1 MQELIDY
8 INSNKVSRNRLDG
21 EIRDERNQRLPQRN
35 AYVLLKKYAKYFFTE
50 GLQPRM
56 IALSGLRGVGKTTL
70 MWQTANYV
78 YNNHT
83 TKIFFISVDDLN
95 RLNATLYDVINVLEK
110 HIFRCSLNEL
120 DSKVM
125 LMIDE
130 VHEAKD
136 WHKDIKILYEKG
148 KKLFVL
154 TTGSSALLLYSSSDL
169 ASRWTLIKIF
179 PFRFSEFILA
189 KSWINNPDNILFPVK
204 GLANKL
210 KNALFYSSDYNEVK
224 RIINFSQKEINNY
237 LIKSE
242 KVIGETINTLIDE
255 YVSYHN
261 IARFLP
267 LANKT
272 LVVERVLAL
281 FERIL
286 LKDIPQINQEYYE
299 VYNRILFRI
308 ALSDEI
314 NFQTLARDFRIKEAD
329 VEKIIS
335 TLHNAEILNV
345 FLPHGGIRSR
355 TGGNQKAF
363 FMSPSLRRSLYTRIY
378 GNKLKEDL
386 RAKLY
391 EDILA
396 MYIKRN
402 LSEGVVSFGF
412 GKKKNPDF
420 IIETMDT
427 PVLIEVGINKTST
440 IQIKSYSK
448 YRYGIIINS
457 KINEL
462 KYDNLN
468 RIIFIPL
475 SWVLLI

>member
-1 MQELIDY
+1 MEELINY
-8 INSNKVSRNRLDG
+8 INSNKVTGKRLAG
-21 EIRDERNQRLPQRN
+21 EISDERNQRLPQRN
-35 AYVLLKKYAKYFFTE
+35 AYVLLKKYAKDFFTK

-83 TKIFFISVDDLN
+83 AKIFFISVDDLN

-110 HIFRCSLNEL
+110 NIFHCSLNEI
-120 DSKVM
+120 DSRIM
-125 LMIDE
+125 IMIDE
-130 VHEAKD
+130 VHEAKE
-136 WHKDIKILYEKG
+136 WQKDIKILYEKG

-154 TTGSSALLLYSSSDL
+154 TTGSSALLLHSSSDL
-169 ASRWTLIKIF
+169 ASRWTLMKIF
-179 PFRFSEFILA
+179 PFRFPEFILA
-189 KSWINNPDNILFPVK
+189 KSWINNPNDILFPIK
-204 GLANKL
+204 GLGNKL
-210 KNALFYSSDYNEVK
+210 KNAIFYSSDYKDIK
-224 RIINFSQKEINNY
+224 RILNFSQQEINNY
-237 LIKSE
+237 LVNSE
-242 KVIGETINTLIDE
+242 KVIGESINSLIDE

-272 LVVERVLAL
+272 LIIERILAL

-286 LKDIPQINQEYYE
+286 LKDIPQINQEYFE
-299 VYNRILFRI
+299 IYNRILFRI

-314 NFQTLARDFRIKEAD
+314 NFQTLSKEFKTKESNIERI
-329 VEKIIS
+329 IT
-335 TLHNAEILNV
+335 TLNNAEILNV

-363 FMSPSLRRSLYTRIY
+363 FMSPSLRRALYARIY
-378 GNKLKEDL
+378 GDKLKEDL

-402 LSEGVVSFGF
+402 LSEGIVLFGF

-420 IIETMDT
+420 IIETMDS
-427 PVLIEVGINKTST
+427 PVLMEIGTNKTT
-440 IQIKSYSK
+440 TTQIKSYSK

-457 KINEL
+457 KINQVKFE
-462 KYDNLN
+462 DSN

-475 SWVLLI
+475 SWILLI